1 MWQDSDNEHK
11 SLYRRHGL
19 KNYKKRIQYDF
30 KMNTKEVYNAL
41 ILGIRDYF
49 KKNNFKKAVIGLSG
63 GLDSSVAISLVVK
76 ALSRPNVIAILMPDI
91 GTTST
96 RSMKNAEMLVKKLKI
111 KHHNVAINDLVQFFK
126 NLSKRLHYKSQ
137 IYAISNV
144 KARTRMMILY
154 YFANLENALVIGTS
168 DKSEI
173 ALGYTTKHGDNAA
186 DILVIGDL
194 WKTEVIEMGKFLSV
208 PETILKKKPS
218 AELVKGITAEKE
230 LGASYQVLD
239 KILKAHIEDGLSPK
253 QIIDK
258 GFNKKLVKN
267 VIDRIRLNEHK
278 RRTAMLIRVSEKS
291 FHGMEWRMPIT
302 NRFKG

>member
-1 MWQDSDNEHK
+1 
-11 SLYRRHGL
+11 
-19 KNYKKRIQYDF
+19 
-30 KMNTKEVYNAL
+30 MNTKEVCSAL

-49 KKNNFKKAVIGLSG
+49 RKNNFQKAVVGLSG
-63 GLDSSVAISLVVK
+63 GLDSSVVAALVVE
-76 ALSRPNVIAILMPDI
+76 ALGRQNVTAILMPDI

-96 RSMKNAEMLVKKLKI
+96 KSMEHAASLVKRLKI
-111 KHHNVAINDLVQFFK
+111 NHYKISINDFVQYFNNLNKKLRFK
-126 NLSKRLHYKSQ
+126 KS

-173 ALGYTTKHGDNAA
+173 ALGYTTKYGDNAA

-194 WKTEVIEMGKFLSV
+194 WKTEVIEMGRFLGI
-208 PETILKKKPS
+208 PESILRKKPS

-230 LGASYQVLD
+230 LGASYDVLD
-239 KILKAHIEDGLSPK
+239 KILKICIEDGLSPE
-253 QIIDK
+253 QITSK
-258 GFNKKLVKN
+258 GFNKKLVSN

>member
-1 MWQDSDNEHK
+1 
-11 SLYRRHGL
+11 
-19 KNYKKRIQYDF
+19 
-30 KMNTKEVYNAL
+30 MNTKEVYNAL

-49 KKNNFKKAVIGLSG
+49 KKNNFNKAVIGLSG
-63 GLDSSVAISLVVK
+63 GLDSSVATSLVIK
-76 ALSRPNVIAILMPDI
+76 ALGRQNVIAILMPDI
-91 GTTST
+91 GTTSP
-96 RSMKNAEMLVKKLKI
+96 RSMRHAELLVKKFKI
-111 KHHNVAINDLVQFFK
+111 KHHNVPINDFVQFFRH
-126 NLSKRLHYKSQ
+126 LSRKLHYKNK

-173 ALGYTTKHGDNAA
+173 ALGYTTKYGDNAA

-194 WKTEVIEMGKFLSV
+194 WKTEVIEMGRFLHIPKS
-208 PETILKKKPS
+208 ILGKKPS
-218 AELVKGITAEKE
+218 AELIRGITAEKE
-230 LGASYQVLD
+230 LGASYVILD
-239 KILKAHIEDGLSPK
+239 QILKMYIESGLSPE
-253 QIIDK
+253 QIIK
-258 GFNKKLVKN
+258 NGFNKKLVKN
-267 VIDRIRLNEHK
+267 VVERVRLNEHK

>member
-1 MWQDSDNEHK
+1 
-11 SLYRRHGL
+11 
-19 KNYKKRIQYDF
+19 
-30 KMNTKEVYNAL
+30 MNTKEVYNAL

-49 KKNNFKKAVIGLSG
+49 AKNNFKKAVIGLSG
-63 GLDSSVAISLVVK
+63 GLDSSVAISLVIK
-76 ALSRPNVIAILMPDI
+76 ALGRQNVIAILMPDI
-91 GTTST
+91 RITSP
-96 RSMKNAEMLVKKLKI
+96 RSIKNAEMLVKKLKI
-111 KHHNVAINDLVQFFK
+111 KNYKIPINNFVEYFK
-126 NLSKRLHYKSQ
+126 NIKKTLKLTNKNQ
-137 IYAISNV
+137 IYVISNV

-173 ALGYTTKHGDNAA
+173 ALGYTTKFGDNAA

-194 WKTEVIEMGKFLSV
+194 WKTEVIELGRFLGI
-208 PETILKKKPS
+208 PESILRKKPS
-218 AELVKGITAEKE
+218 AELIRGITAEKE

-239 KILKAHIEDGLSPK
+239 KILKMYIEGGLSPE
-253 QIIDK
+253 QIIKK
-258 GFNKKLVKN
+258 GFDRKLVKN
-267 VIDRIRLNEHK
+267 VVDRVRLNEHK